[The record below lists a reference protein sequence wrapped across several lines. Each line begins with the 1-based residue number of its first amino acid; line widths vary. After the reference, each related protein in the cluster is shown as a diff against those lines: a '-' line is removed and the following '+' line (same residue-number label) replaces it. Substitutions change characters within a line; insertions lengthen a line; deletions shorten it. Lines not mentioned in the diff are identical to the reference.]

1 MTVGRGGNFGSSGKM
16 TVVEQDDQ
24 VVAGSPGGVGG
35 ADAGGN
41 GGNGYS
47 GGGGG
52 GANGYPAGD
61 GGYDGGDGEHS
72 PFSSEGGQG
81 SGVNATEIAMINFS
95 LSPGAGGVGV
105 GFYGGGGG
113 GVIVKD
119 AEGGVHGVE
128 EHEEGDGVGY
138 GAGGTLSSNGV
149 VLIEIIHN

>member
-1 MTVGRGGNFGSSGKM
+1 MLIIGGGGDTDTFLGHGGGSGFVTFEQVSVSAPATLLVTVGR
-16 TVVEQDDQ
+16 
-24 VVAGSPGGVGG
+24 
-35 ADAGGN
+35 
-41 GGNGYS
+41 
-47 GGGGG
+47 G

-81 SGVNATEIAMINFS
+81 SGVNVTEITMINFS

-128 EHEEGDGVGY
+128 EHEKGDGVGY
-138 GAGGTLSSNGV
+138 GAGGTLS
-149 VLIEIIHN
+149 